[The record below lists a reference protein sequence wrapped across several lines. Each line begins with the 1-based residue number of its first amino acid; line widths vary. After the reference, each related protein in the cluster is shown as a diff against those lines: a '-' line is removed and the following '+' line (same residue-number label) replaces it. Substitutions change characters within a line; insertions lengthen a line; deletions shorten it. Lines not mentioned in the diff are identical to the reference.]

1 MNFPSEEKADENLKE
16 SRSKWNLCKI
26 ITINIFLWILSI
38 GSIGGI
44 GYGTYTFLNGQLNIT
59 STAYDLH
66 DLNGQLNDLTQ
77 NEDDIDWKIMY
88 LSSYV
93 TAVMLVGPTIFKWF
107 GYLAQRLNSG
117 EGAIRIQNLISNVV
131 LAMTLIFFVVYY
143 KMNNSDSI
151 KCWENSIGQEMY
163 RLLLLFFFV
172 IIILTFLW
180 ETAYKL
186 IQPW

>member
-1 MNFPSEEKADENLKE
+1 MNFPSDMKADENLQE
-16 SRSKWNLCKI
+16 SRSKWNLCTN

-44 GYGTYTFLNGQLNIT
+44 GYGTFKF
-59 STAYDLH
+59 
-66 DLNGQLNDLTQ
+66 LNGQLNDLT
-77 NEDDIDWKIMY
+77 NKEDSSDWKIMY

-93 TAVMLVGPTIFKWF
+93 TAVMLVGPTIFKCF

-117 EGAIRIQNLISNVV
+117 EGAIRIRNLISNVV

-151 KCWENSIGQEMY
+151 LCWENNIGQEMY

-172 IIILTFLW
+172 IVILTFLW
-180 ETAYKL
+180 ESAYKL
-186 IQPW
+186 LQPW

>member
-1 MNFPSEEKADENLKE
+1 MNFPSDMKADENLQE
-16 SRSKWNLCKI
+16 SRSKWNLCTN
-26 ITINIFLWILSI
+26 ITINIFFWILSI

-44 GYGTYTFLNGQLNIT
+44 GYGTFKF
-59 STAYDLH
+59 
-66 DLNGQLNDLTQ
+66 LNGQLNDLT
-77 NEDDIDWKIMY
+77 NKEDSSDWKIMY

-93 TAVMLVGPTIFKWF
+93 TAVMLVGPTIFKCF

-117 EGAIRIQNLISNVV
+117 EGAIRIRNLISNVV

-151 KCWENSIGQEMY
+151 LCWENNIGQEMY

-172 IIILTFLW
+172 IVILTFLW
-180 ETAYKL
+180 ESAYKL
-186 IQPW
+186 LQPW